1 MANPVKFFTDINLNT
16 NQLKRAAIETAT
28 SNPSTPVTGQI
39 YYNTSGSGTSNKRL
53 HVYDG
58 TSFVSIP
65 YTGSIINADIT
76 NSTIQIGKI
85 DTTSVTLSSVGTPTG
100 SVSFGGY
107 RITNVLTDS
116 SSASTDAATKGYVDA
131 AVANLN
137 IHAPAVAATTPAIG
151 NIGTYTA
158 GSTGGDGGTGVEAYL
173 TISSGS
179 GTYTLDGQGLKYGDR
194 ILIKNQTTTTQN
206 GLYVVSSSSSSFSG
220 SGNAGTYPLYL
231 IRDTD
236 YDGSIAGEV
245 ASGDYILVINGTVN
259 TGTSWI
265 QATANPVVVGT
276 SNITFT
282 QFSSVTSYTA
292 ASTTA
297 TGGPGGGLKLTSTA
311 FAIDTDVTV
320 DKTTAQTLTNKTLT
334 SPKLSGSSTGYTT
347 FASNNSGATNYTI
360 TFPDATGTV
369 ALTSGTSING
379 TSVTLGTTNTIT
391 AAAGTLTGTTL
402 NSTVVSSSLTSV
414 GTIAT
419 GVWNGTDIAVADGG
433 TGANTAS
440 AARTNL
446 AAQTSG
452 SGNALATKFAGPI
465 TNNTSSPIT
474 VNHKL
479 GTTDVTVQVYE
490 TSGGTATNL
499 VFTDVAITDANNIT
513 VSFASQDSAVYRV
526 VVTG

>member
-1 MANPVKFFTDINLNT
+1 MANPVKFFTDINLNR
-16 NQLKRAAIETAT
+16 NQLKSAAIETAV

-39 YYNTSGSGTSNKRL
+39 YYNTNGSGTSNKRL

-58 TSFVSIP
+58 SNFVSVP
-65 YTGSIINADIT
+65 YAGSIINADIT

-158 GSTGGDGGTGVEAYL
+158 GSTGGDGGTGVGAYL

-194 ILIKNQTTTTQN
+194 ILIKNQSTTTQN

-276 SNITFT
+276 NNITFT

-292 ASTTA
+292 ASTTT

-320 DKTTAQTLTNKTLT
+320 DKTTAQTLTNKTFTDNVTYFQDNTTNSKKMQFELSGISTSTTRTLT
-334 SPKLSGSSTGYTT
+334 VPDADGTIALTTSNVSSATTATTATNVTGGAAGSLVYQTGSGATSTLAIGSSTYILTSSGTAPQWSTPATVKSNIGATGKYSTT
-347 FASNNSGATNYTI
+347 FTASSGTVIKTI
-360 TFPDATGTV
+360 TNTGGSDNHGLGSTKNLIVQVADSTGAVVYTDVLIGATGTV
-369 ALTSGTSING
+369 
-379 TSVTLGTTNTIT
+379 TIT
-391 AAAGTLTGTTL
+391 
-402 NSTVVSSSLTSV
+402 
-414 GTIAT
+414 
-419 GVWNGTDIAVADGG
+419 
-433 TGANTAS
+433 
-440 AARTNL
+440 
-446 AAQTSG
+446 
-452 SGNALATKFAGPI
+452 FA
-465 TNNTSSPIT
+465 
-474 VNHKL
+474 
-479 GTTDVTVQVYE
+479 
-490 TSGGTATNL
+490 
-499 VFTDVAITDANNIT
+499 DVAASYGAYDITII
-513 VSFASQDSAVYRV
+513 
-526 VVTG
+526 G